1 MHPNVVYEIKNDNF
15 DASYCREPLGAFM
28 IISVGRKADELA
40 KWTAVL
46 LGFSLPISTALDS
59 LLLALMVVLWLL
71 GNNFREK
78 YTIIGKNPVALAAL
92 VMCGIY
98 VLGLFYGQVDKG
110 ALSDA
115 KTFLLIPLMITLFQE
130 ERIRRYAWWG
140 FLASMLLTLLL
151 SYLIFFHFLPN
162 YLGIKMGPI
171 RPGTVQSSIAQ
182 NFFMAFTA
190 FFLAIKARF
199 ADRLFLKLVFGAC
212 SLLATINVLFIVP
225 SKTGQLV
232 LVLLIGYYLFDWLHW
247 KGVIVASLMIVFVAG
262 IIYRMPTNAVH
273 VRLSE
278 LIQEYGQWQPNR
290 AADIGSATGM
300 RMEFYYNSL
309 KIIRANPLF
318 GVGTGGFRT
327 AYQNQIKNS
336 QMAATH
342 NPHNQYLLTGVELGL
357 IGLIGLA
364 TLFIIQWR
372 MTVRLP
378 HRPERMLAYAMLLA
392 MITGCMFNS
401 FLADHAE
408 GLFYVWTT
416 AVLFAGLSSSYR
428 VDAGS

>member
-1 MHPNVVYEIKNDNF
+1 
-15 DASYCREPLGAFM
+15 M
-28 IISVGRKADELA
+28 IITVGRKADELA

-46 LGFSLPISTALDS
+46 LGFSLPLSTALDG

-78 YTIIGKNPVALAAL
+78 YAMIKKNPVAMAAL

-98 VLGLFYGQVDKG
+98 ILGLLYGHADKG

-140 FLASMLLTLLL
+140 FLSSMLLTLAL

-162 YLGIKMGPI
+162 YLGMKIGPI
-171 RPGTVQSSIAQ
+171 RPGTVQITSIAQ
-182 NFFMAFTA
+182 NLFMAFTA
-190 FFLAIKARF
+190 FLLATKARF
-199 ADRLFLKLVFGAC
+199 ADKLFLRVVFGAL
-212 SLLATINVLFIVP
+212 SLLAAINVLFMVP

-247 KGVIVASLMIVFVAG
+247 KGVIVAGLMIVLIAG
-262 IIYRMPTNAVH
+262 LIYRMPANAVH

-278 LIQEYGQWQPNR
+278 LIQEYGQWQPDR
-290 AADIGSATGM
+290 AASIASATGL

-309 KIIRANPLF
+309 KIIGENPLF
-318 GVGTGGFRT
+318 GVGTGGFRS
-327 AYQNQIKNS
+327 AYQRQIGNS
-336 QMAATH
+336 QMVVTD

-357 IGLIGLA
+357 VGLVGLA

-372 MTVRLP
+372 MAARLP
-378 HRPERMLAYAMLLA
+378 RGQERMLAYAMLLA
-392 MITGCMFNS
+392 ITTGCLFNS
-401 FLADHAE
+401 FLADHSE

-416 AVLFAGLSSSYR
+416 ALLFAGFSSPHHA
-428 VDAGS
+428 DAGS